1 MGRTVLGLEAFLADP
16 PGWAKKAKVGLLT
29 HAPAVD
35 AAYRASAERLADFFG
50 TRLKAL
56 FGPQHGFFGDK
67 QDNMIA
73 SAHGRHPGL
82 GRRVFSLYG
91 DQRKPDQEM
100 LSGLEVLLVDLQDV
114 GTRVYTYVQTLFLVM
129 EACAEQGLK
138 VVVLDRPNPL
148 GRTVEGNLMEE
159 SCHSFVGLMAL
170 PMRHGLTVAEL
181 ARFIRDRHHDVDLE
195 VVAMKKYDPRAY
207 FEATGLSWV
216 MPSPNMPAMETA
228 VVYPGQ
234 VLFEGTMLSEGR
246 GTTRP
251 FEMIGAPYI
260 EPYRLAERLAAYELA
275 GVVFRPIFFEP
286 TFNKHAGSLCG
297 GLFLHVTD
305 RESFRPYRTSLAIL
319 QAVAELWPADFA
331 YKPPPYE
338 YEHRR
343 RPIDLILGR
352 PDLADMVVGGLDLE
366 ALEGEWAPALDE
378 FRESCQDYY
387 LY

>member
-1 MGRTVLGLEAFLADP
+1 MGRTVLGLEAFLNDP
-16 PGWAKKAKVGLLT
+16 PGWAKTARVGLLT

-50 TRLKAL
+50 TRLKTL

-73 SAHGRHPGL
+73 SDHGRHPGL

-91 DQRKPDQEM
+91 EKLKPDQEM
-100 LSGLEVLLVDLQDV
+100 LAGLEVLLVDLQDV

-148 GRTVEGNLMEE
+148 GRAVEGNLMEE
-159 SCHSFVGLMAL
+159 SCRSFVGLMAL

-181 ARFIRDRHHDVDLE
+181 ARLIRDRHHDLDLE
-195 VVAMKKYDPRAY
+195 VAAMKNYDPRAY
-207 FEATGLSWV
+207 FEATGLGWV
-216 MPSPNMPAMETA
+216 MPSPNMPAVETA

-234 VLFEGTMLSEGR
+234 VIFEGTLLSEGR

-251 FEMIGAPYI
+251 FEILGAPYI
-260 EPYRLAERLAAYELA
+260 EPYRLAERLAAYDLA
-275 GVVFRPIFFEP
+275 GVVFRPVFFEP

-297 GLFLHVTD
+297 GLFLHVID

-366 ALEGEWAPALDE
+366 ALEGEWAPALSE